1 MRSNMNLNTKKYIA
15 RDVPTKIDEMLQVM
29 CHNKSFLHPATVS
42 QNQDKISHI
51 VQNQNLKN
59 VKHSQKWTFE
69 KSEKCECLLVVIGLI
84 VGPLKT
90 ISTKT
95 SHCQLKWM
103 ILNNQFWTWDCGVPF
118 FYIVCKIFPPMVAID
133 SLTTKSSNVC
143 STPSNPYTHRCGF
156 RYLYSSWILSIQSRI
171 YLI

>member
-59 VKHSQKWTFE
+59 VKHSQK
-69 KSEKCECLLVVIGLI
+69 
-84 VGPLKT
+84 
-90 ISTKT
+90 
-95 SHCQLKWM
+95 
-103 ILNNQFWTWDCGVPF
+103 
-118 FYIVCKIFPPMVAID
+118 
-133 SLTTKSSNVC
+133 
-143 STPSNPYTHRCGF
+143 
-156 RYLYSSWILSIQSRI
+156 
-171 YLI
+171 